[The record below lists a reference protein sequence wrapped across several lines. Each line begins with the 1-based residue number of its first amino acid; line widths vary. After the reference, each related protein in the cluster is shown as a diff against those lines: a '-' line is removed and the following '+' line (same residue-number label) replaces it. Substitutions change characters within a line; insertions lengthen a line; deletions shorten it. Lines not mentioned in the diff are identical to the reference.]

1 MAAAATPADSAARV
15 PAWKRIGLKLK
26 YAQDTA
32 TEAQPQSTI
41 APANTPTIH
50 PEREAF
56 HNPQKRNLDHQ
67 QPEAPVKRARVEP
80 AKPAVSQL
88 KAKPTPGSA
97 PKTRTAGQQVW
108 NEEERSSLPAPSGVF
123 KAPGQVAKKIVFG
136 DDDDEM

>member
-1 MAAAATPADSAARV
+1 MAASSESTPRV

-26 YAQDTA
+26 YAQDTPA
-32 TEAQPQSTI
+32 EAQPQSTHVPTNI
-41 APANTPTIH
+41 PTIH

-56 HNPQKRNLDHQ
+56 HKPQKRELDYQ

-80 AKPAVSQL
+80 AKQVNQPKV
-88 KAKPTPGSA
+88 KPTPGSA

-136 DDDDEM
+136 DDDEE